1 MTLDA
6 SGNLGIGTASPAVR
20 LEPSSTTAA
29 VYTRNS
35 WIASNTDNGEVERG
49 GFEFST
55 RNISGSTRTWGVYGY
70 TTDLSTTFRGGLTF
84 KTVNNT
90 ASESM
95 KLTPLGNLEL
105 TTGHYYGLFTGT
117 DVGIELKPS
126 HGTSGA
132 VFASFLNHTG
142 TRIGSISRNTT
153 TNAVLYNTTSDERL
167 KENIADSNPVLET
180 ISKIK
185 VRQYDWKDANVHQD
199 YGFIAQELD
208 TVIDGVVTK
217 PDDAELM
224 WSVDYSKITPHLVKA
239 IQEQQAM
246 IDELKAK
253 VAALEAA

>member
-1 MTLDA
+1 MRL
-6 SGNLGIGTASPAVR
+6 TA
-20 LEPSSTTAA
+20 T
-29 VYTRNS
+29 
-35 WIASNTDNGEVERG
+35 GH
-49 GFEFST
+49 
-55 RNISGSTRTWGVYGY
+55 
-70 TTDLSTTFRGGLTF
+70 
-84 KTVNNT
+84 
-90 ASESM
+90 
-95 KLTPLGNLEL
+95 LEL

-117 DVGIELKPS
+117 DYGIELRPTL
-126 HGTSGA
+126 GTSGA
-132 VFASFLNHTG
+132 VFASFLNNSG

-217 PDDAELM
+217 PDDVELM

-246 IDELKAK
+246 IEELKAK